1 MDAALIFQTE
11 PELDQSL
18 YFIVEDYEIRVLVM
32 SLDEPDR
39 DPYQRYIFCS
49 TVEPQFK
56 EFFFVIEKVDLKSF

>member
-49 TVEPQFK
+49 T
-56 EFFFVIEKVDLKSF
+56 LWS